1 MPDKPPFTVREADF
15 TADLPH
21 LRAVRDP
28 VFVIEQNVPI
38 GLERDALD
46 AQCTHVL
53 AFDAENRPIGTGRLT
68 PQRTIGRMAV
78 LAEWRGR
85 GVGDALLDRLI
96 ALAKVKAW
104 REVSL
109 HAQVSA
115 IGFYRKHGF
124 KPFGPIYEEAG
135 ILHQSMSLSLP
146 DEAN

>member
-21 LRAVRDP
+21 LRAVRNP
-28 VFVIEQNVPI
+28 VFVVEQNVPI

-68 PQRTIGRMAV
+68 TQRTIGRMAV

-85 GVGDALLDRLI
+85 GVGDALLLRLI
-96 ALAKVKAW
+96 ELAKTKAW
-104 REVSL
+104 PEVSL

-115 IGFYRKHGF
+115 MGFYLKHGF
-124 KPFGPIYEEAG
+124 TAYGPVYEEAG
-135 ILHQSMSLSLP
+135 IPHQSMHLDLTGSG
-146 DEAN
+146 N

>member
-28 VFVIEQNVPI
+28 VFVVEQQVPV

-68 PQRTIGRMAV
+68 PQHTIGRMAV

-85 GVGDALLDRLI
+85 GVGDALLVRLI
-96 ALAKVKAW
+96 ALAKAKAW
-104 REVSL
+104 QEVSL

-124 KPFGPIYEEAG
+124 TPFGPVYEEAG

-146 DEAN
+146 IEGN